1 MTGEPGRPW
10 LESGKQALALL
21 EAWLRPSPHMSLV
34 IWGQWFR
41 ALGQTLT
48 WVISLHPVYVTAAVV
63 TPELVKAQAVGVC
76 PGSPSERWGQD
87 SSPGLPA
94 PHLALLRWG
103 AGRLSGTAAL
113 TIKHILFMI
122 VMKGRRVALC
132 LRTGSLQLGGDLKTS

>member
-1 MTGEPGRPW
+1 MAGVREAGVSAAGGLASALSTHVPCHLGPVVLGPGSDPDVGDF
-10 LESGKQALALL
+10 S
-21 EAWLRPSPHMSLV
+21 SPRVCHS
-34 IWGQWFR
+34 
-41 ALGQTLT
+41 
-48 WVISLHPVYVTAAVV
+48 SCV

-94 PHLALLRWG
+94 PHLVLLRWG